1 MELTLVG
8 GFVIAIGFWL
18 SMASHERLVQSI
30 VFFASFSGTAV
41 LNFGEYGMAPDVV
54 LLSFLLLASV
64 LSGRLVVPA
73 RISGDHLAV
82 GFLILVFTSIVG
94 LSSLFNGAAHGL
106 VSLQVTQTVYLL
118 FGVCLTLVLSV
129 EFATVERL
137 EAGLTALRASATFI
151 SAWGLLQMACYYTGL
166 EYPAFLFNNSTSHFA
181 DMYDQKAADGVVR
194 IASVATEPSFMAASL
209 MIFGTF
215 GATVIALDPLRRTK
229 SWIIPVALTL
239 GTVALSTA
247 STGYFGLAVLGL
259 LLARRRPMFAL
270 VMFASMALI
279 GGIWL
284 ATVPT
289 AQDAFYN
296 MTLGKFTEGSYV
308 ERSTTI
314 APAMELFAKQPW
326 FGFGWGA
333 DFSYSIVTLMLANAG
348 VVGSLAFVIAIA
360 GTLMASASA
369 RKKFGMGNSG
379 LAVYAEAAENALLVY
394 LAESVVS
401 GFRYVVADFWCLW
414 AFAVAIP
421 SCLVCLDEKARP
433 YIQSRRSWRPQS
445 VTVMRKQ

>member
-1 MELTLVG
+1 M
-8 GFVIAIGFWL
+8 
-18 SMASHERLVQSI
+18 
-30 VFFASFSGTAV
+30 
-41 LNFGEYGMAPDVV
+41 
-54 LLSFLLLASV
+54 
-64 LSGRLVVPA
+64 
-73 RISGDHLAV
+73 
-82 GFLILVFTSIVG
+82 
-94 LSSLFNGAAHGL
+94 GL

-247 STGYFGLAVLGL
+247 STGYFGLGVLGL

-289 AQDAFYN
+289 AQEAFYN